1 MSELETTE
9 NELSRIIN
17 RSREFGR
24 RVREAEDTEQW
35 DRRRLIRTEWRRF
48 SNHLN
53 RRHRTASIDAYYDE
67 YCREPAD
74 GEYQEGSN
82 A

>member
-1 MSELETTE
+1 VSDLETTE

-24 RVREAEDTEQW
+24 KIRELEDQEKY
-35 DRRRLIRTEWRRF
+35 DERRRLRTEWRRF

-53 RRHRTASIDAYYDE
+53 RRHRIASIDAYYDE
-67 YCREPAD
+67 YCREPAE
-74 GEYQEGSN
+74 GEYKE
-82 A
+82 